1 MAAERLPLSTV
12 LPRAWIGFCR
22 GPWPCVGL
30 TALSLASAAGLGLL
44 AQELQTSSIG
54 WIRHGGD
61 GIWVLSLTVPL
72 LPLLALLRLA
82 DNLLPGGVAEDPP
95 QAKERLPWL
104 FRQSL
109 ALVAIEA
116 LILMGGIT
124 SLQGLFNLLITHSGV
139 LAAVGTVM
147 GSGVLLGWILS
158 QLLALPLLI
167 HHGHRPLAAMEHSR
181 TLVNQNRTKALA
193 LVGLLLGL
201 NVLGLIGACLGLL
214 LSLPFSALILMASC
228 RTQTPWSRD

>member
-1 MAAERLPLSTV
+1 MAVERLPISTV
-12 LPRAWIGFCR
+12 LPRAWIGFCS

-30 TALSLASAAGLGLL
+30 TALAMTSATGLGLL
-44 AQELQTSSIG
+44 AQELHASSNA

-61 GIWVLSLTVPL
+61 VIWLLSFVVPL

-82 DNLLPGGVAEDPP
+82 DNLLPGSAADDPP

-104 FRQSL
+104 LRQSL
-109 ALVAIEA
+109 ALVAIET
-116 LILMGGIT
+116 LILLGGIT
-124 SLQGLFNLLITHSGV
+124 MIRGLFNLLIHHSGV
-139 LAAVGTVM
+139 LAALSILI
-147 GSGVLLGWILS
+147 GSGALLIWTMS

-181 TLVNQNRTKALA
+181 NLIKHNRAKVLA

-201 NVLGLIGACLGLL
+201 NLLGLMGACLGLL
-214 LSLPFSALILMASC
+214 LSLPLSALILMASC
-228 RTQTPWSRD
+228 RTQTPWRRD